1 MKIHPTLYARAST
14 GAILVWHIEQD
25 GSKYRSVSG
34 QQGGSLVTAAWT
46 QAKPKN
52 VGRAN
57 STTAEQQA
65 DAEVQ
70 SKYEKQLK
78 SGGYWNDIADI
89 DKNRF
94 FQVMLAKSLVD
105 YEDKIDWKTGVGV
118 QIKFNGERVCIR
130 ANGAWSRTGEPQLCI
145 PHIVEALQ
153 PFFQKFPYAMLDGEG
168 FNYDKRERLNEI
180 RSLMGKKKPTPADL
194 QASKDLIRFY
204 CYDGFG
210 FPADRG
216 GAIVPSLASY
226 TERKAAIDNA
236 FFAPCFAARYAGI
249 IEPVETWIVH
259 SKAELD
265 KLYEKFLADKQ
276 EGAIIRILSAPYQNK
291 RTKDLLK
298 YKPIMDKEYRV
309 VAVHEGVGKF
319 AGRVATFTC
328 ENLDRSPFKNG
339 DTTFDA
345 TFKGDDPDAVKA
357 WKDGSA
363 QALVQQEVTIIFNGY
378 TAYGKPNYP
387 RLDWYN
393 WNTKGKTDGNDSL

>member
-1 MKIHPTLYARAST
+1 MLKTYDTLYARTSS
-14 GAILVWHIEQD
+14 GAVQIWWMEQD
-25 GSKYRSVSG
+25 GEQYRSISG
-34 QQGGSLVTAAWT
+34 QKDGAKVTAAWT
-46 QAKPKN
+46 KAQPKN
-52 VGRAN
+52 VGRTNA
-57 STTAEQQA
+57 TTAEEQA
-65 DAEVQ
+65 EAEIQ
-70 SKYEKQLK
+70 SKYDKQLK
-78 SGGYWNDIADI
+78 SGGYWQNETDI
-89 DKNRF
+89 DKHRF
-94 FQVMLAKSLVD
+94 FQVMLAKSLKD
-105 YEDKIDWKTGVGV
+105 YEDKLDWKAGVGV

-145 PHIVEALQ
+145 PHIVETLQ

-168 FNYDKRERLNEI
+168 FNYSKRERLNEI

-210 FPADRG
+210 FPASRG
-216 GAIVPSLASY
+216 GNHVPDTAGYL
-226 TERKAAIDNA
+226 ERKAAIDNA
-236 FFAPCFAARYAGI
+236 FFAPCFADRYSDI
-249 IEPVETWIVH
+249 IEPVETWIVK

-276 EGAIIRILSAPYQNK
+276 EGAIIRILNVPYQNK

-309 VAVHEGVGKF
+309 IAINEGIGKF

-339 DTTFDA
+339 DKTFEA
-345 TFKGDDPDAVKA
+345 TFKGDDADAVKTL
-357 WKDGSA
+357 KDGSA

-393 WNTKGKTDGNDSL
+393 WNTH